1 LRQIVARIDFNSI
14 NYFRRIGYA
23 VLSMQL
29 EKIGL
34 SAWFRDR
41 MNAEKMQEFQLVR
54 IVSVNRNS
62 YLVSDG
68 SNTITAEITGKLKFN
83 ANSPLD
89 YPAVGDWVYLQ
100 TFENQSLALIQEI
113 FPRKTLL
120 KRKTAGKR
128 VESQLIAA
136 NIDSAMIVQSLNADF
151 NIRRLERYLVVVNEH
166 DIVPV
171 VLLSKSDLLTSAEI
185 EEKKAE
191 IHGLMPD
198 IKIIAYSCKN
208 EAGLD
213 TVREELVPGS
223 TLCLLGSSG
232 VGKTTLINSLLN
244 IELYATRAISEKDGK
259 GMHTTTRRQLVF
271 LENGAMIID
280 TPGMRELGNIAPEAG
295 IADTFSEIEELS
307 GQCHFNDCTHVHEDG
322 CAVLAALEE
331 GTISE
336 DRCRNYLKL
345 KTESGL
351 SEMSYREKR
360 ARDKTSGKNYK
371 SGPGNKKKKR
381 N

>member
-1 LRQIVARIDFNSI
+1 MNWFIVRIGFNSI
-14 NYFRRIGYA
+14 NDFRRIGYA
-23 VLSMQL
+23 VQSMQL

-34 SAWFRDR
+34 SAWFQDR
-41 MNAEKMQEFQLVR
+41 MNAEKMQGFQLAR
-54 IVSVNRNS
+54 IVSVSRNS

-68 SNTITAEITGKLKFN
+68 LQTITAEITGKLKFN

-100 TFENQSLALIQEI
+100 TFDNQSLALIHDI

-171 VLLSKSDLLTSAEI
+171 VLLSKSDLLTPAEV
-185 EEKKAE
+185 EKKKAE
-191 IHGLMPD
+191 IHGLMPA

-208 EAGLD
+208 ESGLD
-213 TVREELVPGS
+213 TVKEELVPGS

-244 IELYATRAISEKDGK
+244 KELYATRAISEKDGK
-259 GMHTTTRRQLVF
+259 GMHTTTRRQLIF

-280 TPGMRELGNIAPEAG
+280 TPGMRELGNFAVEAG
-295 IADTFSEIEELS
+295 LAETFSEIAELA
-307 GQCHFNDCTHVHEDG
+307 GQCRYNDCTHAQEDG
-322 CAVLAALEE
+322 CAVQAALEE

-345 KTESGL
+345 KTESEL
-351 SEMSYREKR
+351 SEMSFREKR
-360 ARDKTSGKNYK
+360 ARDKTPVKNYK
-371 SGPGNKKKKR
+371 SGPKPKKKKR